1 LIRRAE
7 TTTVAEAALFCRSHK
22 LVNNWSPPR
31 REELTT
37 LNRALTTRPC
47 RSENHCRG
55 LGYVWFAANSGAIGG
70 YIDIFSE
77 GGTLLTQLTLGG
89 NLNQP
94 SGFAIA
100 PNNFGPLRNTLLISN
115 NIDTGAIN
123 AYKAVSGQFVGIVRD
138 SRGEVIHIDQLWRIA
153 LGDGAGANGNTG
165 QSTSRPVQTIISR
178 DYSA

>member
-1 LIRRAE
+1 M
-7 TTTVAEAALFCRSHK
+7 
-22 LVNNWSPPR
+22 
-31 REELTT
+31 
-37 LNRALTTRPC
+37 
-47 RSENHCRG
+47 
-55 LGYVWFAANSGAIGG
+55 
-70 YIDIFSE
+70 
-77 GGTLLTQLTLGG
+77 TQLTLGG

-153 LGDGAGANGNTG
+153 LGDGAGANGNTS
-165 QSTSRPVQTIISR
+165 QSTSGPVQTIISR